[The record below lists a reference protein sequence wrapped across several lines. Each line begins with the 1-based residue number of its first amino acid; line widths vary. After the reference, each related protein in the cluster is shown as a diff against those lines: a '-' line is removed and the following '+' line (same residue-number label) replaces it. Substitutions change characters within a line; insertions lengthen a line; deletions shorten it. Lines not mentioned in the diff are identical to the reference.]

1 MNAQNPEDLRD
12 VENES
17 EILSSLNHRNVIK
30 YKEVIKVSPMSL
42 VLILEYA
49 NGGDLNI
56 KILEARQKS
65 VLIAEDTL
73 VHWIAQIVLGLEY
86 LHANGVLHRDI
97 KPANIFL
104 MRDGTVKLADFGMSR
119 HFHEI
124 EDPNEMWC
132 TTTVG
137 SPMYMS
143 PEILYGSGYG
153 QKADIW
159 ALGCALFEV
168 MTLQKPFDATSYDDL
183 FRNIKTL
190 QFSKQLPS
198 YYSDKLRGFVES
210 LLCGDNRQR
219 PTAGQLRHLPFLR
232 ALCDKYDPSPKDT
245 PDILSGG
252 NSPSTARNSKL
263 SSTTFTEAVA
273 AMMAST
279 NLADGN
285 YISDNELTLDV
296 IEYRKSPQ
304 SGKPVLSPTLFPL
317 SPTAL
322 PGQHQHAKQP
332 QSRNLRQPSAAASP
346 SLLLQQRL
354 SRHSSAATSPTM
366 ASPTPPGFGYIHGNN
381 QKRDSMSKSP
391 VHDRLPSPSYEPR
404 RSLAAPADTNAA
416 HRLSSVTQQARQIS
430 TDNMDDHRTGI
441 ADYFQSPKLSA
452 QTSPNLQRKVL
463 ESAVLSKVSQVSKQ
477 ENSAAGGRLA
487 SKQQEPPQ
495 SILKQRLPPIQ
506 DSVQML
512 AREDLSNVNNQY
524 RSSPHS
530 TNIKNANHHADA
542 LAAAAA
548 LQPSPVIVTKALQRL
563 PNIRKQSLQ
572 LQQQGIVYEEQS
584 EHGDNTYYDDCYP
597 SPYQQQQSVPNVI
610 MQQPFPMGYSEADVQ
625 SPPYAPKLQQKSPLK
640 RVSFNYSSI
649 AKDDEQTSSLSTRDF
664 ITLETDNLCSPAGYS
679 TGGGDHHSA
688 ANNKTPRRASNDDD
702 KEKGKYPGRRP
713 SAAKPQHQLGHSV
726 T

>member
-1 MNAQNPEDLRD
+1 
-12 VENES
+12 
-17 EILSSLNHRNVIK
+17 
-30 YKEVIKVSPMSL
+30 
-42 VLILEYA
+42 
-49 NGGDLNI
+49 
-56 KILEARQKS
+56 
-65 VLIAEDTL
+65 
-73 VHWIAQIVLGLEY
+73 
-86 LHANGVLHRDI
+86 
-97 KPANIFL
+97 
-104 MRDGTVKLADFGMSR
+104 
-119 HFHEI
+119 
-124 EDPNEMWC
+124 
-132 TTTVG
+132 
-137 SPMYMS
+137 
-143 PEILYGSGYG
+143 
-153 QKADIW
+153 
-159 ALGCALFEV
+159 

-232 ALCDKYDPSPKDT
+232 ALCDKYDPTPKDT

-285 YISDNELTLDV
+285 YISDNELDV
-296 IEYRKSPQ
+296 IEYRQSPR
-304 SGKPVLSPTLFPL
+304 SGKPVLSPTLL
-317 SPTAL
+317 SRSPTAL
-322 PGQHQHAKQP
+322 HGQHQQAKQP

-346 SLLLQQRL
+346 SSLLQQRP
-354 SRHSSAATSPTM
+354 SRHSSAATSPIM
-366 ASPTPPGFGYIHGNN
+366 ASPTPLGFGYVHGNN

-391 VHDRLPSPSYEPR
+391 LTLHDRLPSPSHEPR
-404 RSLAAPADTNAA
+404 RSLAIPAETNAA
-416 HRLSSVTQQARQIS
+416 YRLSSVTQQVRQIS
-430 TDNMDDHRTGI
+430 TDNMDDHRTGGI

-463 ESAVLSKVSQVSKQ
+463 ESAVISKFSQVSKQ
-477 ENSAAGGRLA
+477 ENSAAGGRRA

-506 DSVQML
+506 DSAQML
-512 AREDLSNVNNQY
+512 VNEDISNVNNQY
-524 RSSPHS
+524 RSSPQS
-530 TNIKNANHHADA
+530 INIKNANHHADA
-542 LAAAAA
+542 LVAAAA

-572 LQQQGIVYEEQS
+572 SQQQGIVYEEQS
-584 EHGDNTYYDDCYP
+584 ENDDHTHYDDCYP
-597 SPYQQQQSVPNVI
+597 SPYQQQQYVPI
-610 MQQPFPMGYSEADVQ
+610 MQQPLPMGYSEADMQ
-625 SPPYAPKLQQKSPLK
+625 PPPYAPKLQQKSSLK
-640 RVSFNYSSI
+640 RVSFNHSSI

-664 ITLETDNLCSPAGYS
+664 VTLETDNLCSPAGYS
-679 TGGGDHHSA
+679 TGGGDRHSA
-688 ANNKTPRRASNDDD
+688 ANNKTARRVSNDED